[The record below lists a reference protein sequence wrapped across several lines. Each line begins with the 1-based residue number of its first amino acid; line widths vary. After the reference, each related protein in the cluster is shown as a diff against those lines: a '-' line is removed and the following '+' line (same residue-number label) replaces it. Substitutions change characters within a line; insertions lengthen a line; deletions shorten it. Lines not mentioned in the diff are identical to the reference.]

1 MNLFNK
7 LSLLLVAAIKAF
19 LFFLVAKLT
28 IFSWELTPHNT
39 LIYVE
44 LRVIHWCSVQQSGNY
59 CKLAEMSLD
68 GEIDCFLV
76 FQMLYYSG
84 GRVWETFLFTWL
96 TIIECNPYV

>member
-1 MNLFNK
+1 MDFFKK

-28 IFSWELTPHNT
+28 MFSWELTTQNT

-59 CKLAEMSLD
+59 CKLRKCHLME
-68 GEIDCFLV
+68 
-76 FQMLYYSG
+76 
-84 GRVWETFLFTWL
+84 
-96 TIIECNPYV
+96 